1 MRGRDQALKA
11 GSNEHPLIGRF
22 NSEVKNSLKYR
33 TPAPVLWMW
42 AVLFACASLHGQ
54 ENCDVEAKLLLSPEQ
69 SQAAAAALNAK
80 KETTGHVYFYDTR
93 ALDLLSHGVIM
104 RLRQGADNDLTV
116 KLRPTSGQR
125 FSDPSAGRE
134 DYKCEVD
141 LTGSGAINS
150 YSIRKAYT
158 AELPETGS
166 EILGTLS
173 AGQRKLLEQ
182 SQVSIDWTRVKRIA
196 GIRYT
201 AWQIKS
207 QPQFRKLT
215 LELWE
220 WPKGKVLELSTKV
233 GADTGPATYKA
244 LQELVKQKG
253 LSLSSVQGPKTS
265 IVLKRFTESAAH

>member
-69 SQAAAAALNAK
+69 SQTAVAALNAK
-80 KETTGHVYFYDTR
+80 KETTGHVYFYDTS
-93 ALDLLSHGVIM
+93 ALDLLSHGVIV

-116 KLRPTSGQR
+116 KLRPTSGQK

-141 LTGSGAINS
+141 SDRERCDQLLLDPESVHRGRYRRREVKFWGRSAQGKGNS
-150 YSIRKAYT
+150 WSSRKSR
-158 AELPETGS
+158 L
-166 EILGTLS
+166 I
-173 AGQRKLLEQ
+173 
-182 SQVSIDWTRVKRIA
+182 
-196 GIRYT
+196 
-201 AWQIKS
+201 
-207 QPQFRKLT
+207 
-215 LELWE
+215 
-220 WPKGKVLELSTKV
+220 
-233 GADTGPATYKA
+233 GP
-244 LQELVKQKG
+244 V
-253 LSLSSVQGPKTS
+253 
-265 IVLKRFTESAAH
+265 